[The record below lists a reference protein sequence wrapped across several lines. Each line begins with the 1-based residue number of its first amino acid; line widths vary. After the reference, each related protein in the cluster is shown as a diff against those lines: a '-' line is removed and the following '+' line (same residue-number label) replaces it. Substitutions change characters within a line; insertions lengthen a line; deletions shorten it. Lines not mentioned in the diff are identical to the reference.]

1 MIALISII
9 FCVTRHLQIIN
20 FCRTIR
26 ERKKRRNA
34 ENYYKKDRKSYN
46 LLWHCVQLTS
56 CGQSSPYSCTI
67 YISSSCTRVH
77 RNDRYRLHVTFIAS
91 GIDIMTANKVVEARF
106 RARWPNC
113 ASCRINFSLTFSRL
127 PVSPLYNDNE
137 LTLTRTLAPCNQ
149 LASRNNRKRA
159 TSFFATEI
167 FFHYL
172 SFFYSPFCLTCI
184 VKYQF
189 TINYDVVS

>member
-1 MIALISII
+1 VRTVKSI
-9 FCVTRHLQIIN
+9 FTFHLY
-20 FCRTIR
+20 F
-26 ERKKRRNA
+26 
-34 ENYYKKDRKSYN
+34 
-46 LLWHCVQLTS
+46 
-56 CGQSSPYSCTI
+56 I
-67 YISSSCTRVH
+67 YVYLSSCTRVY

-91 GIDIMTANKVVEARF
+91 GIAIMTDNKVEARF

-113 ASCRINFSLTFSRL
+113 ASCRINFLLTFSRL
-127 PVSPLYNDNE
+127 PVSLLYDDNE
-137 LTLTRTLAPCNQ
+137 LTLTRTLAPRSQ

-184 VKYQF
+184 VRYQF
-189 TINYDVVS
+189 TINYIVLIRV